1 MANKFI
7 KYHLL
12 PFVFSGP
19 LSLVLEKLATVK
31 IIIPYYHMVSD
42 ADVTHT
48 KHLYPHKTKKQFSED
63 LDYLC
68 KNFHPIQLHDLLAY
82 IKHDQSLPPKALLLT
97 FDDGFREMHDIVAPI
112 LRQKGM
118 PATFFVNSS
127 FTDNRN
133 LCYQH
138 QASLIIECL
147 LTRGVSTRTQQM
159 IERLLPRKH
168 QGSTTSLHQRILA
181 ISYAHKELTD
191 DIAKLLELDTTDY
204 LQTQRPYLTI
214 KQINHLIADG
224 FTIGA
229 HSIDHPLY
237 SALALDEQLRQT
249 IESVL
254 FVKNTFHLD
263 YGAFA
268 FPHSDLGV
276 TKQYFESIAHT
287 GLVDVSFGTAGLV
300 DDCIPYSFQRLSLE
314 RPIIPASDILVT
326 SLVKNLYKSL
336 KHDNKIMRPSVGL

>member
-1 MANKFI
+1 M
-7 KYHLL
+7 L

-19 LSLVLEKLATVK
+19 LSLVLEKLVTVK

-42 ADVTHT
+42 DDITHT

-68 KNFHPIQLHDLLAY
+68 KNFLPVQLHDLLAH
-82 IKHDQSLPPKALLLT
+82 IKHNQPLPPKAFLLT

-112 LRQKGM
+112 LRKKGI

-138 QASLIIECL
+138 KASLIIEHL
-147 LTRGVSTRTQQM
+147 LTRGVSVSTQQM
-159 IERLLPRKH
+159 IERLLPQRN
-168 QGSTTSLHQRILA
+168 QEDTTTLYQRILA
-181 ISYAHKELTD
+181 ISYAHKGVTD
-191 DIAKLLELDTTDY
+191 DIAKILELDTSDY
-204 LQTQRPYLTI
+204 LQTKRPYLTI
-214 KQINHLIADG
+214 KQINNLIADG

-229 HSIDHPLY
+229 HSIDHPQY
-237 SALALDEQLRQT
+237 SELTLDEQIRQT

-254 FVKNTFHLD
+254 FVRNTFHLD

-276 TKQYFESIAHT
+276 TKQYFDSIAHA
-287 GLVDVSFGTAGLV
+287 GLVDISFGTAGLL
-300 DDCIPYSFQRLSLE
+300 DDCIPNNFQRLSLE
-314 RPIIPASDILVT
+314 RPIIPASDIIAT

-336 KHDNKIMRPSVGL
+336 KHDNKIMRPPSIRV